1 MVPGAYITTYFRNLH
16 RPVKGTKVS
25 TVLSTPGQVTIPPS
39 HLDLGMGGH
48 FEGCGGCIGSA
59 SILNEFVI
67 TKTITYTPQI
77 FWENFVVFCHIA
89 EPICRLKEKDRRKHR
104 SY

>member
-1 MVPGAYITTYFRNLH
+1 MFTSFTGLQ

-25 TVLSTPGQVTIPPS
+25 TVLSSPGQVTIPPS
-39 HLDLGMGGH
+39 CLDIGVGGY
-48 FEGCGGCIGSA
+48 FEGFGGCKGIA